1 MSVETNKDGMGR
13 GLKEHWLNIIRP
25 LFRPDADL
33 RILDSKD
40 DYEVL
45 VSWKLHTDPSR
56 PSKRSKRIII
66 IVPLEV
72 VEDYPNKTERQQKSD
87 DEKLIQFIKLNLE
100 NFEPNHDSPIEVVPP
115 EVKWIAGSNILNS

>member
-1 MSVETNKDGMGR
+1 MNRD
-13 GLKEHWLNIIRP
+13 LQEHWLNIIRP
-25 LFRPDADL
+25 VFIPDADL
-33 RILDSKD
+33 RILDFKD

-56 PSKRSKRIII
+56 PSKRSKKIRII
-66 IVPLEV
+66 VSREA
-72 VEDYPNKTERQQKSD
+72 VEDYQNKRERKQKSD

-100 NFEPNHDSPIEVVPP
+100 NFEPNHDSAIEVGPP